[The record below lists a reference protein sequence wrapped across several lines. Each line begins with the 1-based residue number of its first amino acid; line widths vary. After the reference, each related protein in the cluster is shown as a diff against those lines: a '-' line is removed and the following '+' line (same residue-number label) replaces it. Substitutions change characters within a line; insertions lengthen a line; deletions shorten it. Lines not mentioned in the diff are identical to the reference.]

1 MMSTVDMLMVGRYDS
16 KEMAYLS
23 IGSSLI
29 MPIVV
34 IGLGLLTGTLV
45 LTANRFGAGEIRQCG
60 EIWRQSLLYAIFIGL
75 VGLLIAQASEPI
87 LIAFGQTPELVVQG
101 GNVMQITGLGLPAF
115 MVILTTA
122 FFLEGIKR
130 PIPWMIVMIIANVVN
145 IVLNWIFIFGE
156 LGVSAMGADGA
167 AWATTVV
174 RYISAAML
182 IGYVLWMG
190 DHHVFSVRGRLW
202 TPWRSWMRQ
211 RRIGYA
217 ASISL
222 AAETNAFAVITVFAG
237 WIGILPLAA
246 FGITFNLITMVFMVT
261 LGLGSATSVRVGM
274 AHGAK
279 RHIDL
284 ALSGWTGLG
293 VNTVAMIGVG
303 ILFVFGAEPLAMLFS
318 KDPALIGIAAPM
330 IAFTAIILIVDGGQG
345 IMINALRGR
354 QDIWIPSIIQVFA
367 FFAVMLPSAY
377 FIAFKGGHGIM
388 GLMEGILIGSTLSVT
403 LLIWRFHWLAKV
415 DVRQKTTVIDSP
427 TISR

>member
-1 MMSTVDMLMVGRYDS
+1 MRAVLSSHIVALLRLATPIVLARSGIIMMSTVDMLMVGRYDS

-284 ALSGWTGLG
+284 ALCGFSGFG
-293 VNTVAMIGVG
+293 VYTVVVIGVG
-303 ILFVFGAEPLAMLFS
+303 FLFVFGAVL
-318 KDPALIGIAAPM
+318 
-330 IAFTAIILIVDGGQG
+330 
-345 IMINALRGR
+345 LRM
-354 QDIWIPSIIQVFA
+354 V
-367 FFAVMLPSAY
+367 Y
-377 FIAFKGGHGIM
+377 C
-388 GLMEGILIGSTLSVT
+388 
-403 LLIWRFHWLAKV
+403 
-415 DVRQKTTVIDSP
+415 
-427 TISR
+427 